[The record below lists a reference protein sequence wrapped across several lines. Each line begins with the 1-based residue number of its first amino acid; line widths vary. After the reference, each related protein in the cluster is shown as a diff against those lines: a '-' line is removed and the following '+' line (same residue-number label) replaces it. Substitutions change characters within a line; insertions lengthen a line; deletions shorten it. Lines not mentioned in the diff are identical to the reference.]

1 MTIGQQPWATG
12 MARVQRSSTIDLIT
26 HQLRN
31 AIYEGMLMPGAPI
44 QEAQAAKQLGVS
56 RGSLREST
64 QRLVQ
69 DGLLISI
76 PGQGLSVAQI
86 RTEDLEELY
95 ATRLMVEGT
104 AIRVIAARPSA
115 NERAKRMEAATAAL
129 TRLEALSTGPEAL
142 EAPRSIGDADLALHS
157 ETVRAAGNLHL
168 TKYMATLVMETR
180 LASLGNPGGYVIRT
194 DVHLAHRERLD
205 LVLAG
210 DGNGAV
216 DLLERHFNDT
226 VDRLTGVPGKP
237 VATARVELDE
247 AGSELGPIGA

>member
-1 MTIGQQPWATG
+1 MITGQQPWATG

-31 AIYEGMLMPGAPI
+31 AIYEGLLMPGAPI

-69 DGLLISI
+69 DGLLIAI
-76 PGQGLSVAQI
+76 PGQGLSVADI
-86 RTEDLEELY
+86 RPGDLEELY

-104 AIRVIAARPSA
+104 AIRVIAGLPGAA
-115 NERAKRMEAATAAL
+115 ERSQRMEAATAAL
-129 TRLEALSTGPEAL
+129 TRLEKLSTGPEAL
-142 EAPRSIGDADLALHS
+142 ESPRSIGDADLAFHS

-194 DVHLAHRERLD
+194 DVHLSHRERLE

-216 DLLERHFNDT
+216 DLLERHFSDT
-226 VDRLTGVPGKP
+226 VDRLTGVLGKP
-237 VATARVELDE
+237 VATARVPLDE
-247 AGSELGPIGA
+247 AGAELGPIGS